1 MRGRQCT
8 VFRGIGNQLVQYDSN
23 RLCGSCGEQ
32 YLWALYARRAFPHAG
47 CQFTANQFGEVH
59 TFPVA
64 AAEQSMSICQ
74 RLNSPIERLQE
85 FVYRG
90 AAFSRAL
97 SNGGD
102 RSEDILDAVIKLA
115 DQHALAFLGAL
126 ALGDV
131 TGQPLDAQMAPSCI
145 ELRSACL
152 FEPYLASVWTNKAEG
167 RRIRPSLW
175 AKPLD
180 LSDEIMPILGMHM
193 RQEV

>member
-1 MRGRQCT
+1 MRGRQRT
-8 VFRGIGNQLVQYDSN
+8 VFLGIGNELVQYDSN
-23 RLCGSCGEQ
+23 RLCGFCGEQ

-102 RSEDILDAVIKLA
+102 RREDIFDVVMAFA
-115 DQHALAFLGAL
+115 DYRALRLL
-126 ALGDV
+126 
-131 TGQPLDAQMAPSCI
+131 
-145 ELRSACL
+145 SA
-152 FEPYLASVWTNKAEG
+152 
-167 RRIRPSLW
+167 
-175 AKPLD
+175 
-180 LSDEIMPILGMHM
+180 
-193 RQEV
+193 